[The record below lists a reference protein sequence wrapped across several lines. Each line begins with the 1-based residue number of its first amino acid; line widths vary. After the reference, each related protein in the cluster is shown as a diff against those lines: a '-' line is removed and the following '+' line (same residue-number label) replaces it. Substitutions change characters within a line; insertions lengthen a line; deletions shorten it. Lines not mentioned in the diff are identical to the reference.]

1 MLYTRQGS
9 GDQLSSILLLVR
21 TAGRLTVG
29 GYSHTCLPWG
39 LGRGFF
45 FFLFHF
51 VFVFIFDLVLV
62 LVFETQRD

>member
-39 LGRGFF
+39 LGRGF
-45 FFLFHF
+45 
-51 VFVFIFDLVLV
+51 VFIFDLVLV